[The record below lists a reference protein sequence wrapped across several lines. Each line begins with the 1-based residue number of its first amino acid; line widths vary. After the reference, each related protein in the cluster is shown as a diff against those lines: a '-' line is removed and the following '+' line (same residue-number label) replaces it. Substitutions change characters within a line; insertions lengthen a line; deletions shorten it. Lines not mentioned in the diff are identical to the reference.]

1 MVVMHLTSKS
11 VAPIYNEI
19 GIKRLQKIVDYAESL
34 DIQVAFENTKTK
46 GYLEYVM
53 DHIHNKNAGIC
64 FDSGHYH
71 VYFDDELDFS
81 KFKDRIFAVQ
91 LHDND
96 KSGDLHL
103 IPFDGTLDWANIIN
117 NLKDNGYQG
126 PVTLELCYR
135 YDYLKDGINNF
146 YKKGYEA
153 ACKLQELFEK
163 E

>member
-1 MVVMHLTSKS
+1 MNHREIAVAVSNDNQEVSVTETIDAIKNAGFINDLKICKENNIPMVVMHLTSKS

-34 DIQVAFENTKTK
+34 NIQVAFENTKTK

-81 KFKDRIFAVQ
+81 KFKDRIFAVH

-96 KSGDLHL
+96 KSGDLHPMSL
-103 IPFDGTLDWANIIN
+103 S
-117 NLKDNGYQG
+117 
-126 PVTLELCYR
+126 
-135 YDYLKDGINNF
+135 
-146 YKKGYEA
+146 
-153 ACKLQELFEK
+153 
-163 E
+163 